1 MKHRFRPLTSLF
13 ILLIRL
19 YQITLSPWLGKA
31 CRYTPTC
38 SNYGIEALQK
48 YGAFK
53 GGWLTVKRVLSCNPW
68 GGSGYDPVPAIA
80 VFVMLLLPATAF
92 SQEKQNNF
100 EISKS
105 IDIYNSLLR
114 ELNLNYVDEINPAE
128 LNEAA
133 IDAMLDGLDPYTV
146 FIPESEIENYKLMT
160 TGEYGG
166 IGALIQYDGEYT
178 RISEPYEG
186 WPAQQAGLQAGDAI
200 LSVNGIDAH
209 KKPTDQV
216 SELLKGQPGTEVTLK
231 VKRYGVEQPIEFVM
245 KREKVKIDNVSYAT
259 VFDNGIGYVSF
270 GSFTKNAA
278 NEMKQHLLDM
288 KKEHD
293 LKGFIIDL
301 RGNGG
306 GLMNEA
312 VDIVNFFIPQGKP
325 VVATKGKAQHA
336 ASMYGTTNLP
346 VDEQLPLAI
355 LVDGGSASASEILAG
370 SIQDYDRGVVIG
382 QRTFGKGLVQN
393 ILPLS
398 YNTQVKVTVAKYY
411 IPSGRCIQEI
421 DYSKNRKLETD
432 TLKTQDTLGKPFK
445 TAAGR
450 TVYEGHGIMP
460 DVKVDPIKYSTA
472 TAYLYGKSYIFD
484 YATKYVFEHP
494 SIAPAKE
501 FRIDDATYND
511 FMKFVKDKGFT
522 YTTESEKKL
531 KELKKWA
538 KEEGYLES
546 IGTQIENLEKE
557 LLTDKENDL
566 VKNRKDIE
574 DLLRLEIVSRYYYQ
588 VGRIEASLTN
598 DPELKEAFDILLD
611 KNRYESIL
619 RP

>member
-1 MKHRFRPLTSLF
+1 MKNIKL
-13 ILLIRL
+13 LLI
-19 YQITLSPWLGKA
+19 
-31 CRYTPTC
+31 
-38 SNYGIEALQK
+38 ALLMPIFLI
-48 YGAFK
+48 G
-53 GGWLTVKRVLSCNPW
+53 
-68 GGSGYDPVPAIA
+68 
-80 VFVMLLLPATAF
+80 
-92 SQEKQNNF
+92 QEKQNNF

-133 IDAMLDGLDPYTV
+133 IDAMLQGLDPYTV
-146 FIPESEIENYKLMT
+146 FIPESEIETYKLMT

-166 IGALIQYDGEYT
+166 IGAIIQYDGEYT
-178 RISEPYEG
+178 RISDPYEG
-186 WPAQQAGLQAGDAI
+186 WPAQKAGLQAGDAI
-200 LSVNGIDAH
+200 ISINGVDTY

-216 SELLKGQPGTEVTLK
+216 SELLKGQPGTEVTIK
-231 VKRYGVEQPIEFVM
+231 IKRYGSDKPIEKTL
-245 KREKVKIDNVSYAT
+245 KREKVKIDNIPYAT

-270 GSFTKNAA
+270 NSFTKNAA
-278 NEMKQHLLDM
+278 NELKQHLLDM
-288 KKEHD
+288 KKSHE

-312 VDIVNFFIPQGKP
+312 VDIVNLFIPKGKP
-325 VVATKGKAQHA
+325 VVSTKGKSQNAG
-336 ASMYGTTNLP
+336 SVYSTTNQP
-346 VDEQLPLAI
+346 IDEQIPLAI
-355 LVDGGSASASEILAG
+355 LVDNGSASASEILSGA
-370 SIQDYDRGVVIG
+370 IQDYDRGVVIG

-398 YNTQVKVTVAKYY
+398 YNTQMKVTIAKYY

-421 DYSKNRKLETD
+421 DYSKKRKQ
-432 TLKTQDTLGKPFK
+432 KTENNSLTSHLTPLNSQDTLGKPFT

-460 DVKVDPIKYSTA
+460 DVKVEPRKYATV
-472 TAYLYGKSYIFD
+472 TAYLYAKNYIFD
-484 YATKYVFEHP
+484 YATKFAFEHK

-501 FRIDDATYND
+501 FKIDDAIYND
-511 FMKFVKDKGFT
+511 FINFVKEKKFT

-531 KELKKWA
+531 KELKKMA

-546 IGTQIENLEKE
+546 IQPQLERLEKQ
-557 LLTDKENDL
+557 LQDDKENDL
-566 VKNRKDIE
+566 IKNRADIE
-574 DLLRLEIVSRYYYQ
+574 DLLRLEIVGRYYYQ
-588 VGRIEASLTN
+588 VGRIVASLEN
-598 DPELKEAFDILLD
+598 DEELEEAFKVLLD

-619 RP
+619 KP

>member
-1 MKHRFRPLTSLF
+1 MT
-13 ILLIRL
+13 
-19 YQITLSPWLGKA
+19 IT
-31 CRYTPTC
+31 
-38 SNYGIEALQK
+38 AL
-48 YGAFK
+48 
-53 GGWLTVKRVLSCNPW
+53 P
-68 GGSGYDPVPAIA
+68 
-80 VFVMLLLPATAF
+80 
-92 SQEKQNNF
+92 QEKQNNF

-133 IDAMLDGLDPYTV
+133 IDAMLNGLDPYTV
-146 FIPESEIENYKLMT
+146 FIPESEIESYKLMT

-186 WPAQQAGLQAGDAI
+186 WPAQKAGLQAGDAI
-200 LSVNGIDAH
+200 LSVNGVDTH

-231 VKRYGVEQPIEFVM
+231 IKRFGVEKPIELTL
-245 KREKVKIDNVSYAT
+245 KREKVKIDNISYAT

-270 GSFTKNAA
+270 NSFTKDAA
-278 NEMKQHLLDM
+278 NEMKQQLLDM
-288 KKEHD
+288 KKNHE

-306 GLMNEA
+306 GLLNEA
-312 VDIVNFFIPQGKP
+312 VGIVNLFISKGKP
-325 VVATKGKAQHA
+325 VVSTKGKSQHA
-336 ASMYGTTNLP
+336 ASLYTTSAQP
-346 VDEQLPLAI
+346 IDEEIPLAI

-398 YNTQVKVTVAKYY
+398 YNTQMKVTVAKYY

-421 DYSKNRKLETD
+421 DYSKNRKLEND
-432 TLKTQDTLGKPFK
+432 TLHSQDTLGKPFK

-460 DVKVDPIKYSTA
+460 DVKIEPIKYSTA
-472 TAYLYGKSYIFD
+472 TTYLYAKNYIFD
-484 YATKYVFEHP
+484 YATKYAFEHKN
-494 SIAPAKE
+494 IAPAKE
-501 FRIDDATYND
+501 FQIDDATYND
-511 FMKFVKDKGFT
+511 FMNFVKEKQFT

-531 KELKKWA
+531 KELKKYA

-546 IGTQIENLEKE
+546 IATQIEALERE
-557 LLTDKENDL
+557 LLADKENDL
-566 VKNRKDIE
+566 MKNRAHIE

-588 VGRIEASLTN
+588 VGRIEASLQN
-598 DPELKEAFDILLD
+598 DDELHEAFDILLN
-611 KNRYESIL
+611 KKRYDNIL
-619 RP
+619 KP

>member
-1 MKHRFRPLTSLF
+1 MKNT
-13 ILLIRL
+13 II
-19 YQITLSPWLGKA
+19 
-31 CRYTPTC
+31 
-38 SNYGIEALQK
+38 
-48 YGAFK
+48 
-53 GGWLTVKRVLSCNPW
+53 
-68 GGSGYDPVPAIA
+68 AIIIS
-80 VFVMLLLPATAF
+80 MLLPTMLIG
-92 SQEKQNNF
+92 QEKQNNF

-133 IDAMLDGLDPYTV
+133 IDAMLQGLDPYTV
-146 FIPESEIENYKLMT
+146 FIPESEIETYKLMT

-166 IGALIQYDGEYT
+166 IGAIIQYDGEYT
-178 RISEPYEG
+178 RISDPYEG
-186 WPAQQAGLQAGDAI
+186 WPAQKAGLQAGDAI
-200 LSVNGIDAH
+200 LSVNGVDTH

-231 VKRYGVEQPIEFVM
+231 VKRYGFDKPIEFKL
-245 KREKVKIDNVSYAT
+245 KREKVKIDNIPYAT
-259 VFDNGIGYVSF
+259 VFDNGIGYVAF
-270 GSFTKNAA
+270 NSFTKDAA

-288 KKEHD
+288 KKNHA

-312 VDIVNFFIPQGKP
+312 VDIVNLFIPKGKP
-325 VVATKGKAQHA
+325 VVSTKGKSQQAG
-336 ASMYGTTNLP
+336 SVYSTNSQP
-346 VDEQLPLAI
+346 VDEQIPLAI
-355 LVDGGSASASEILAG
+355 LVDGGSASASEILSGA
-370 SIQDYDRGVVIG
+370 IQDYDRGVVIG

-398 YNTQVKVTVAKYY
+398 YNTQMKVTIAKYY

-421 DYSKNRKLETD
+421 DYSKKGKQKTD
-432 TLKTQDTLGKPFK
+432 TLNSNLSPLTSQDTLGKPFR

-460 DVKVDPIKYSTA
+460 DVKIEPRKYATV
-472 TAYLYGKSYIFD
+472 TAYLYAKNYIFD
-484 YATKYVFEHP
+484 YATKYVHEHK

-501 FRIDDATYND
+501 FKIDDATYND
-511 FMKFVKDKGFT
+511 FMQFVKDKKFS

-531 KELKKWA
+531 KELKKMA

-546 IGTQIENLEKE
+546 IQTQLDLLEKQ
-557 LLTDKENDL
+557 LQDDKANDL

-574 DLLRLEIVSRYYYQ
+574 ELLRLEIVGRYYYQ
-588 VGRIEASLTN
+588 VGRIIASLEN
-598 DPELKEAFDILLD
+598 DEDLEEAFKILLD
-611 KNRYESIL
+611 KNRYQSIL
-619 RP
+619 KP

>member
-1 MKHRFRPLTSLF
+1 MKNTIIAIITS
-13 ILLIRL
+13 
-19 YQITLSPWLGKA
+19 
-31 CRYTPTC
+31 
-38 SNYGIEALQK
+38 
-48 YGAFK
+48 
-53 GGWLTVKRVLSCNPW
+53 
-68 GGSGYDPVPAIA
+68 
-80 VFVMLLLPATAF
+80 MLLPTMLIG
-92 SQEKQNNF
+92 QEKQNNF

-133 IDAMLDGLDPYTV
+133 IDAMLQGLDPYTV
-146 FIPESEIENYKLMT
+146 FIPESEIETYKLMT

-166 IGALIQYDGEYT
+166 IGAIIQYDGEYT
-178 RISEPYEG
+178 RISDPYEG
-186 WPAQQAGLQAGDAI
+186 WPAQKAGLQAGDAI
-200 LSVNGIDAH
+200 LSVNGVDTH

-231 VKRYGVEQPIEFVM
+231 VKRYGFDKPIEFKL
-245 KREKVKIDNVSYAT
+245 KREKVKIDNIPYAT
-259 VFDNGIGYVSF
+259 VFDNGIGYVAF
-270 GSFTKNAA
+270 NSFTKDAA

-288 KKEHD
+288 KKNHA

-312 VDIVNFFIPQGKP
+312 VDIVNLFIPKGKP
-325 VVATKGKAQHA
+325 VVSTKGKSQQAG
-336 ASMYGTTNLP
+336 SVYSTNSQP
-346 VDEQLPLAI
+346 VDEQIPLAI
-355 LVDGGSASASEILAG
+355 LVDGGSASASEILSGA
-370 SIQDYDRGVVIG
+370 IQDYDRGVIIG

-398 YNTQVKVTVAKYY
+398 YNTQMKVTIAKYY

-421 DYSKNRKLETD
+421 DYSKKGKQKTD
-432 TLKTQDTLGKPFK
+432 TLNSNLSPLTSQDTLGKPFR

-460 DVKVDPIKYSTA
+460 DVKIEPRKYATV
-472 TAYLYGKSYIFD
+472 TAYLYAKNFIFD
-484 YATKYVFEHP
+484 YATKYVHEHK

-501 FRIDDATYND
+501 FKIDDATYND
-511 FMKFVKDKGFT
+511 FMQFVKDKKFS

-531 KELKKWA
+531 KELKKMA

-546 IGTQIENLEKE
+546 IQTQLDLLEKQ
-557 LLTDKENDL
+557 LQDDKANDL

-574 DLLRLEIVSRYYYQ
+574 ELLRLEIVGRYYYQ
-588 VGRIEASLTN
+588 VGRIIASLEN
-598 DPELKEAFDILLD
+598 DEDLEEAFKILLD
-611 KNRYESIL
+611 KNRYQSIL
-619 RP
+619 KP